1 MTKICPSSKKCIKS
15 IKKFLRKNDE
25 NKKATLRPDIP
36 AQSVVLLFFTVLWT
50 GNPEVSDPA
59 DAQRSLSDCSPP

>member
-25 NKKATLRPDIP
+25 NKKT
-36 AQSVVLLFFTVLWT
+36 
-50 GNPEVSDPA
+50 DPA
-59 DAQRSLSDCSPP
+59 LLYGADSGLLRVLQYFR